1 LNLNENTIKKISFI
15 IGLIIVLGFS
25 YMVGSSAYHIAL
37 TTSGGSYNNS
47 YISDE
52 IYYVD
57 SARRILVNVFGYKGQ
72 LYPYSGET
80 QSNYYNF
87 EHPPLAK
94 YIIALSMVILGDKPI
109 NWRIPSVIL
118 ASLIPLILYLG
129 LSIGNDIKWIFLS
142 VLASLIASSDKILI
156 VMGSVALLDIY
167 AAFFLTI
174 AIVFAFRKN
183 LLLSAV
189 FVGLA
194 SASKE
199 TGLFGVLALIIL
211 SFSLY
216 GKKFLAI
223 KKIVEIILIVI
234 VVILIFYIPL
244 FYHFGVLNIIQQTV
258 GGYKWDLQSRPP
270 GPPTSTPSGWLFNV
284 NPFVLSYSPLLEADT
299 TPIIEVP
306 AMVSAISIFIS
317 CILYKR
323 NYCYRAGVVF
333 YISIFLGFWIV
344 YLAGN
349 HTLYS
354 FYSVILTPAAAITL
368 VEAIDMIMGG
378 LIGKNENNVSSV

>member
-1 LNLNENTIKKISFI
+1 MNLNENTIKKLSFI
-15 IGLIIVLGFS
+15 VGLILVLGIS
-25 YMVGSSAYHIAL
+25 YMVGFSAYHIAI
-37 TTSGGSYNNS
+37 TTSGGGYNNS

-80 QSNYYNF
+80 QPNYYNF

-94 YIIALSMVILGDKPI
+94 YIIALSMATLGDKPI
-109 NWRIPSVIL
+109 NWRIPSIIL
-118 ASLIPLILYLG
+118 ASLIPLIIYLG
-129 LSIGNDIKWIFLS
+129 LSIGKGIKWIFLGA
-142 VLASLIASSDKILI
+142 LAALIASSDKILI

-174 AIVFAFRKN
+174 AIVFAYRKN

-189 FVGLA
+189 FIGLA

-199 TGLFGVLALIIL
+199 TGLFGVLALMIL

-223 KKIVEIILIVI
+223 KKIAEIILIVI
-234 VVILIFYIPL
+234 AVVLISYIPL
-244 FYHFGVLNIIQQTV
+244 FYHFGVLNIIQQTI

-284 NPFVLSYSPLLEADT
+284 DPFILSYSPLLEAET

-306 AMVSAISIFIS
+306 AMVSAVSIFIS

-323 NYCYRAGVVF
+323 KYCYNAGVVF

-344 YLAGN
+344 YLVGN

-354 FYSVILTPAAAITL
+354 FYSVILTPAAAIAL
-368 VEAIDMIMGG
+368 VEAINIIMGG
-378 LIGKNENNVSSV
+378 LIGKTENNTSSV

>member
-1 LNLNENTIKKISFI
+1 MNLNENTIKKLSFI
-15 IGLIIVLGFS
+15 VGLILVLGIS
-25 YMVGSSAYHIAL
+25 YMVGFSAYHIAI
-37 TTSGGSYNNS
+37 TTSGGGYNNS

-80 QSNYYNF
+80 QPNYYNF

-94 YIIALSMVILGDKPI
+94 YIIALSMATLGDKPI
-109 NWRIPSVIL
+109 NWRIPSIIL
-118 ASLIPLILYLG
+118 ASLIPLIIYLG
-129 LSIGNDIKWIFLS
+129 LSIGKGIKWIFLGA
-142 VLASLIASSDKILI
+142 LAALIASSDKILI

-174 AIVFAFRKN
+174 AIVFAYRKN

-189 FVGLA
+189 FIGLA

-199 TGLFGVLALIIL
+199 TGLFGVLALMIL

-223 KKIVEIILIVI
+223 KKIAEIILIVI
-234 VVILIFYIPL
+234 AVVLISYIPL
-244 FYHFGVLNIIQQTV
+244 FYHFGVLNIIQQTI

-284 NPFVLSYSPLLEADT
+284 DPFILSYSPLLEADT

-306 AMVSAISIFIS
+306 AMVSAVSIFIS

-323 NYCYRAGVVF
+323 KYCYNAGVVF

-344 YLAGN
+344 YLVGN

-354 FYSVILTPAAAITL
+354 FYSVILTPAAAIAL
-368 VEAIDMIMGG
+368 VEAINIIMGG
-378 LIGKNENNVSSV
+378 LIGKTENNTSSV

>member
-1 LNLNENTIKKISFI
+1 
-15 IGLIIVLGFS
+15 
-25 YMVGSSAYHIAL
+25 MVGFSAYHIAI
-37 TTSGGSYNNS
+37 TTSGGGYNNS

-80 QSNYYNF
+80 QPNYYNF

-94 YIIALSMVILGDKPI
+94 YIIALSMATLGDKPI
-109 NWRIPSVIL
+109 NWRIPSIIL
-118 ASLIPLILYLG
+118 ASLIPLIIYLG
-129 LSIGNDIKWIFLS
+129 LSIGKGIKWIFLGA
-142 VLASLIASSDKILI
+142 LAALIASSDKILI

-174 AIVFAFRKN
+174 AIVFAYRKN

-189 FVGLA
+189 FIGLA

-199 TGLFGVLALIIL
+199 TGLFGVLALMIL

-223 KKIVEIILIVI
+223 KKIAEIILIVI
-234 VVILIFYIPL
+234 AVVLISYIPL
-244 FYHFGVLNIIQQTV
+244 FYHFGVLNIIQQTI

-284 NPFVLSYSPLLEADT
+284 DPFILSYSPLLEADT

-306 AMVSAISIFIS
+306 AMVSAVSIFIS

-323 NYCYRAGVVF
+323 KYCYNAGVVF

-344 YLAGN
+344 YLVGN

-354 FYSVILTPAAAITL
+354 FYSVILTPAAAIAL
-368 VEAIDMIMGG
+368 VEAINIIMGG
-378 LIGKNENNVSSV
+378 LIGKTENNTSSV